1 MGKRAAPFFY
11 LLQAWAPP
19 SNGYHVIRQRMRNN
33 TGRTN
38 WTDRLALALVILA
51 PVLVKLPLI
60 LGLRIADPTPLYSRL
75 ASELTMAHPGNPT
88 LDPNIAFTS
97 QTLGHRAA
105 LDLLSGHMPWWNYF
119 QGVGMPLAG
128 EMQSAALFP
137 LTPLLALPNGQ
148 LYMHIILQII
158 AGIFT
163 VLLMRRL
170 GMGTVAATLVGVL
183 YEFNG
188 TYAWLAN
195 AVINPIAFLPM
206 ILLGVEAVRA
216 RFSQPPDG
224 LAGHSTGWC
233 WIPVGLALSLYAGF
247 PETAYLN
254 GLLIGVWTLVRLI
267 GLGSVRVGAR
277 YLSGV
282 AGGAVVG
289 MLLSAPILIAFT
301 DFLLVANVGGHGG
314 DGFRHMHLPA
324 GNIVNLTLPYLFG
337 HLGELPIPVGNGAFW
352 GNVGGYA
359 GMALV
364 ALGLVGAAGALR
376 DGTYRALRL
385 ALATWAAVTMAATYG
400 APVITPLVTSIPA
413 VGTAAFFRYFCA
425 SWQFS
430 LSVLAGFAVQ
440 DLATASARRPGW
452 QFWTGLAAAFAV
464 TVAALTPAAPT
475 LVGLPLTPW
484 FQRSLMVG
492 EAVLGGFALLGGL
505 PLATR
510 HRALLVAILAGLEAM
525 LLFIV
530 PLRSL
535 PSAAVVE
542 TRGVTFLQQH
552 LGQQRFYS
560 LGPVTPNYGAY
571 FGIAG
576 INHNDMPLPRAWVD
590 HVVKHLDD
598 NTIDVLFTGFSRA
611 SASGPT
617 ALDNLLRNLDAY
629 RQLGVK
635 YVLGGPTNASD
646 WTPPGSAAQQSG
658 NSAGPLPPDGHAAF
672 MVPLPNRGTVTQVG
686 LFLGTYGG
694 KSDGRLTVKLCA
706 VDTCAQGSLVL
717 DHPADN
723 AYVSIPLDSGLTVAG
738 GQARLD
744 LQRTGGTQPLVLW
757 MYPALPDSTRT
768 LALDGGFAFDG
779 FAPKLSLTL
788 DAEGPLHPV
797 FHDRVMTVYE
807 LDNPAPYFAAE
818 GCTLSIQSREALV
831 ADCPTAVPLR
841 RLELAMAGWS
851 ATVNGSPQAVA
862 ADGPLFQRI
871 DLPAGRSVVTFRF
884 QPPSI
889 SLGYVLLVLGL
900 VALMAANWWDGR
912 IGGRPSSPGASV

>member
-1 MGKRAAPFFY
+1 
-11 LLQAWAPP
+11 
-19 SNGYHVIRQRMRNN
+19 MRNN
-33 TGRTN
+33 TGRTTWN
-38 WTDRLALALVILA
+38 NRLALALVILA
-51 PVLVKLPLI
+51 PILVKLPLI

-105 LDLLSGHMPWWNYF
+105 LDLLSGHLPWWNYF

-158 AGIFT
+158 AGVFT

-170 GMGTVAATLVGVL
+170 GAGKVAATLAGVL

-216 RFSQPPDG
+216 RFSPSHDG
-224 LAGHSTGWC
+224 LVRRAAGWY
-233 WIPVGLALSLYAGF
+233 WIPIGLALSLYAGF

-267 GLGSVRVGAR
+267 GLGSARVAAR
-277 YLSGV
+277 YLSSV

-289 MLLSAPILIAFT
+289 MLLAAPILIAFT
-301 DFLLVANVGGHGG
+301 DFLLVANVGGHSG
-314 DGFRHMHLPA
+314 DGFRHMHLQA

-337 HLGELPIPVGNGAFW
+337 HLGELPVPVGNGAFW

-385 ALATWAAVTMAATYG
+385 ALAAWAAVTMTATYG

-440 DLATASARRPGW
+440 DLATASVRRPGW
-452 QFWTGLAAAFAV
+452 EFWTGLAAAFAV

-492 EAVLGGFALLGGL
+492 EGVLGGLALLGGL

-510 HRALLVAILAGLEAM
+510 RRAMLVAILAGLEAM

-535 PSAAVVE
+535 PSAAVVD
-542 TRGVTFLQQH
+542 TRGVTFLQNH

-617 ALDNLLRNLDAY
+617 ALENLLRNLDAY

-635 YVLGGPTNASD
+635 YVLGGPTNAND
-646 WTPPGSAAQQSG
+646 WTPPGSAAQQNG
-658 NSAGPLPPDGHAAF
+658 NSAAPLPSDGHAAF
-672 MVPLPNRGTVTQVG
+672 TLPLPDHGVVTQVG
-686 LFLGTYGG
+686 ILVGTYGR
-694 KSDGRLTVKLCA
+694 KSDGLLTVKLCVA
-706 VDTCAQGSLVL
+706 DTCAQGSAVL

-723 AYVSIPLDSGLTVAG
+723 TYFPIPLDSGLPVNG
-738 GQARLD
+738 GHARLE
-744 LQRTGGTQPLVLW
+744 LQRTGGTQPLAVW
-757 MYPALPDSTRT
+757 MYPVQPDGIRT
-768 LALDGGFAFDG
+768 QALDGGFAFEEQ
-779 FAPKLSLTL
+779 APKLSLTL
-788 DAEGPLHPV
+788 SADGPLRPV
-797 FHDRVMTVYE
+797 FRDSVMTVYE
-807 LDNPAPYFAAE
+807 LDNATPYFTAE
-818 GCTLSIQSREALV
+818 GCTLDVQSREALV
-831 ADCPTAVPLR
+831 ANCPAAAALR

-851 ATVNGSPQAVA
+851 ATVNGVAQSVA
-862 ADGPLFQRI
+862 ADGPLFQRVE
-871 DLPAGRSVVTFRF
+871 LPAGWSVVTFHFR
-884 QPPSI
+884 PPFMP
-889 SLGYVLLVLGL
+889 LGYALFLLGL
-900 VALMAANWWDGR
+900 VSLAASTWWNR
-912 IGGRPSSPGASV
+912 QTVTRT